1 MALGFI
7 PINGPIEANTTY
19 VDNSLAGKNLTFS
32 NPEISAITAEVEAM
46 GTMTLP
52 LWSRLENM
60 EANITKIGQDANY
73 GKLIE
78 PKMKTIEHRWIQSQ
92 IDANGNVKSI
102 GCKVF
107 WRCIPINVPAI
118 EVTTGES
125 VEGQITYTVTR
136 YNLIVDGKEIVLV
149 DRLTGTV
156 KINGKDYSSG
166 AKNML

>member
-1 MALGFI
+1 MAGFI

-19 VDNSLAGKNLTFS
+19 VDNDLVGRNMTFS
-32 NPEISAITAEVEAM
+32 NPEINAITADIEAM

-60 EANITKIGQDANY
+60 EATINKIGQDANY
-73 GKLIE
+73 GKLVE

-102 GCKVF
+102 GCKAF
-107 WRCIPINVPAI
+107 WRCIPVSIPAI
-118 EVTTGES
+118 EVATGEN
-125 VEGQITYTVTR
+125 VEGDITYTVTR
-136 YNLIVDGKEIVLV
+136 YNLIVDGKEVLLV
-149 DRLTGTV
+149 DRLTGAV

-166 AKNML
+166 AKNLL